1 MTKSFKEALKARRT
15 FYQIENKSTL
25 SDKEI
30 RDLIRF
36 AVEFVP
42 SAFNSQTTRERVP
55 AEVFGKTEEKIDGCF
70 ACGYGTILYFE
81 DMAIVRSLQESFPT
95 YKDNFPI
102 WAEQTDAMHQLAVWT
117 MLEDAGMGASL
128 QHYNPLIDDE
138 VRKAWNLPG
147 DWKLVAQMPFG
158 VPVAQPGS
166 KEVMS
171 LDERVFEFTD

>member
-1 MTKSFKEALKARRT
+1 
-15 FYQIENKSTL
+15 
-25 SDKEI
+25 
-30 RDLIRF
+30 
-36 AVEFVP
+36 
-42 SAFNSQTTRERVP
+42 
-55 AEVFGKTEEKIDGCF
+55 
-70 ACGYGTILYFE
+70 
-81 DMAIVRSLQESFPT
+81 
-95 YKDNFPI
+95 
-102 WAEQTDAMHQLAVWT
+102 
-117 MLEDAGMGASL
+117 L

>member
-1 MTKSFKEALKARRT
+1 MKIWLSFALCRKV
-15 FYQIENKSTL
+15 S
-25 SDKEI
+25 
-30 RDLIRF
+30 
-36 AVEFVP
+36 
-42 SAFNSQTTRERVP
+42 
-55 AEVFGKTEEKIDGCF
+55 
-70 ACGYGTILYFE
+70 
-81 DMAIVRSLQESFPT
+81 PT

>member
-1 MTKSFKEALKARRT
+1 MRIRMSVSYTHLDVYKRQGKAHEKLWNIVKNVLR
-15 FYQIENKSTL
+15 K
-25 SDKEI
+25 
-30 RDLIRF
+30 
-36 AVEFVP
+36 
-42 SAFNSQTTRERVP
+42 RVP

-128 QHYNPLIDDE
+128 QHYNPPVSYTHLS
-138 VRKAWNLPG
+138 G
-147 DWKLVAQMPFG
+147 LVM
-158 VPVAQPGS
+158 
-166 KEVMS
+166 
-171 LDERVFEFTD
+171 

>member
-1 MTKSFKEALKARRT
+1 MKIWLSFALCR
-15 FYQIENKSTL
+15 
-25 SDKEI
+25 
-30 RDLIRF
+30 
-36 AVEFVP
+36 
-42 SAFNSQTTRERVP
+42 
-55 AEVFGKTEEKIDGCF
+55 
-70 ACGYGTILYFE
+70 
-81 DMAIVRSLQESFPT
+81 ESFPT

-138 VRKAWNLPG
+138 VRKVWNLSD
-147 DWKLVAQMPFG
+147 DWKLIAQMPFG
-158 VPVAQPGS
+158 VPVAQPGF